1 VKKLL
6 VLLFLGAFLAA
17 GVVGCGPTPTSAPP
31 SGTK

>member
-17 GVVGCGPTPTSAPP
+17 GVVGCGPAPSSAPAGG
-31 SGTK
+31 SK